1 MSSVQVLLRHHV
13 RLHRATLV
21 PLAVGLAVFE
31 WIMTVVAG
39 QPSVSRFLT
48 SALNAAPPQFLALLN
63 QDQRSI
69 ISAQGIVSVGYSHP
83 FALLMM
89 AVVAV
94 RVSSAA
100 LAGEIGR
107 RTMDLM
113 AARPILRAAHVTA
126 ALAAVVAGLGILAA
140 AAYAGTLIGLV
151 IGPVPG
157 VSALRYAPVALQL
170 WVLFACWGAIGIAV
184 SALCREAGQA
194 IAWTSG
200 LMAGSFVLD
209 YAARVWPTL
218 APLRP
223 FSLFRYYEPQ
233 RVMSAG
239 LAGHDLAVP
248 AAVGAAALLL
258 AYAVFSRRDL

>member
-1 MSSVQVLLRHHV
+1 MSSVGVLVRHHV
-13 RLHRATLV
+13 RLHRMPLV
-21 PLAVGLAVFE
+21 PLAVGLAAFE
-31 WIMTVVAG
+31 WIMTIVAG

-48 SALNAAPPQFLALLN
+48 STLNAAPPQFLALLN
-63 QDQRSI
+63 QDLVSSI
-69 ISAQGIVSVGYSHP
+69 SPQGIVGVGYSHP

-89 AVVAV
+89 AVIAV
-94 RVSSAA
+94 RVPSAA

-113 AARPILRAAHVTA
+113 AARPVLRVAHVTA
-126 ALAAVVAGLGILAA
+126 ALAAVLAGLGILSV
-140 AAYAGTLIGLV
+140 AAYMGTVVGLGV
-151 IGPVPG
+151 RPVEG

-170 WVLFACWGAIGIAV
+170 WLLFACWGTIGIAV

-200 LMAGSFVLD
+200 LLAGSFVLD

-223 FSLFRYYEPQ
+223 LSLFRYYEPQ
-233 RVMSAG
+233 RVVSAG
-239 LAGHDLAVP
+239 LALHDVVVL
-248 AAVGAAALLL
+248 AAVGTAAILL
-258 AYAVFSRRDL
+258 AFVAFARRDL

>member
-1 MSSVQVLLRHHV
+1 VSSVGVLVRHHV
-13 RLHRATLV
+13 RLHRMPLV
-21 PLAVGLAVFE
+21 PLAVGLAAFE
-31 WIMTVVAG
+31 WIMTIVAG

-48 SALNAAPPQFLALLN
+48 STLNAAPPQLLALLN
-63 QDQRSI
+63 QDLVSS
-69 ISAQGIVSVGYSHP
+69 ISAQGIVGVGYSHP

-89 AVVAV
+89 AVIAV
-94 RVSSAA
+94 RVPSAA

-113 AARPILRAAHVTA
+113 AARPVLRVAHVTA
-126 ALAAVVAGLGILAA
+126 ALAAVLAGLGILAV
-140 AAYAGTLIGLV
+140 AAYTGTLVGLGV
-151 IGPVPG
+151 RPVEG

-170 WVLFACWGAIGIAV
+170 WLLFACWGAIGIAV

-223 FSLFRYYEPQ
+223 LSLFRYYEPQ
-233 RVMSAG
+233 RVVSAG
-239 LAGHDLAVP
+239 LALHDVVVP
-248 AAVGAAALLL
+248 AAVGAAAILL
-258 AYAVFSRRDL
+258 AFVVFARRDL